1 MIEKIQSLIEDNTSL
16 DVTRKQVILF
26 LVVIGSLLV
35 LIIFMMIRSSN
46 SVKKDP
52 KGYVPPK
59 SNVVDPIHIQG
70 Q

>member
-1 MIEKIQSLIEDNTSL
+1 MIEKIQGLIEDNTSL

-26 LVVIGSLLV
+26 LVLIGSLLV

-46 SVKKDP
+46 GVKKDP

-59 SNVVDPIHIQG
+59 SNVVDPVHTSG